1 MFLSDWRVLSR
12 RWYIVLVGLSLT
24 AMLCVAVTAVV
35 PPKYQVTSS
44 VLFLPPHSDTVA
56 QGGNPF
62 LALGGLETIAGVVA
76 RTVSDSAVQ
85 ARVKAAGGTGEYTV
99 EPDAKAGG
107 PVLLVTVEDRTPAR
121 ALRTLA
127 VVLKQLPRTLST
139 LQTTAG
145 VAEPSLITSKEITR
159 EDRAQ
164 AARPGDDRGHGVRA
178 GRHGPRGG
186 SVRRPGPPQGP
197 QARGDAAGTG
207 IRWDRPAGRRAAEA
221 AVRGSRHGVARTR
234 RQGCETGIGSSGPA
248 ETAPGDRGGDGRH
261 RGVRQAQLH
270 RRTPSGR
277 AGRQPAG
284 RAGVARATRA
294 MDTGTVGHALQS
306 RAS

>member
-85 ARVKAAGGTGEYTV
+85 AKVKAAGGTGEYTV

-159 EDRAQ
+159 DSTAKTVLKPLVRAMIAAMAFGLGVTVLGAALFDGLARRRARRRGATRLGRESGGIAPRAGEQ
-164 AARPGDDRGHGVRA
+164 RRPPSVGLDTVSLALDDKAARPVSGLPDRRRPHLVTAVEMDDTVEF
-178 GRHGPRGG
+178 GRLSSTGEPRPVEPGG
-186 SVRRPGPPQGP
+186 SP
-197 QARGDAAGTG
+197 QA
-207 IRWDRPAGRRAAEA
+207 E
-221 AVRGSRHGVARTR
+221 
-234 RQGCETGIGSSGPA
+234 
-248 ETAPGDRGGDGRH
+248 
-261 RGVRQAQLH
+261 QA
-270 RRTPSGR
+270 
-277 AGRQPAG
+277 
-284 RAGVARATRA
+284 
-294 MDTGTVGHALQS
+294 
-306 RAS
+306 